1 MIGCSRLA
9 FTCTF
14 NRNVDLTTEEKLILL
29 TLEQTGLA
37 DVKELAAQAGLPV
50 SKVKH
55 LVHKLKLKGLI
66 QESCSEEHD

>member
-1 MIGCSRLA
+1 LA

-29 TLEQTGLA
+29 TLEQTRLA
-37 DVKELAAQAGLPV
+37 DVTELAAQAGLPV

-55 LVHKLKLKGLI
+55 LVRKLKLKGLI
-66 QESCSEEHD
+66 QESSLEDDD